1 VSLSSQ
7 ATHDASEQVQV
18 ASHSTDQKY
27 LLHWLQGIPT
37 QWRAYVLP
45 REEGTCRYEASVRCG
60 SDVAVR
66 LGEEAGRLCA
76 SE

>member
-1 VSLSSQ
+1 MTLLSRFKSLPT
-7 ATHDASEQVQV
+7 APIR
-18 ASHSTDQKY
+18 KY
-27 LLHWLQGIPT
+27 SLHWLQGIPT

-45 REEGTCRYEASVRCG
+45 REEGTYRYEASVRCG